1 MCYLSPISPP
11 GCGNHYDNVGQ
22 HQDKY
27 LLRDTSALR
36 VTSVTCDTWHLV
48 NHLNINTEPGHG
60 QSHTSEVTWDDKCL
74 SRLSLSTSDR
84 ETESS
89 IRDEDNGDDWW
100 RSDQDLDNIDTI
112 IVFSKFTT
120 QIKLDGGEDLLR
132 WVTAW
137 QRSPESLTDTFFDL
151 AMTIIVPHLP
161 SSLGGLSCDPVF
173 WLAASMQI
181 IQSAVR
187 IWQVSLLGGNVREGD
202 GWAQNVPS
210 ASSLQCAAK
219 PTVRH
224 QSSSRARKVLDS
236 LSVLELLLLR
246 WKGLIQEDSSAV
258 NEWKL
263 WGKYTFLRQTGRWK
277 C

>member
-1 MCYLSPISPP
+1 MYYRLIRTWCVIWAQFGP
-11 GCGNHYDNVGQ
+11 GFAGTINDNVGL

-27 LLRDTSALR
+27 LL
-36 VTSVTCDTWHLV
+36 WHLGITCHERHV
-48 NHLNINTEPGHG
+48 WHMTPCEPSQHKYRSRTW
-60 QSHTSEVTWDDKCL
+60 QSRTSEVTWDDKCL

-120 QIKLDGGEDLLR
+120 QIKCDGDEDLLR
-132 WVTAW
+132 WVTVW

-161 SSLGGLSCDPVF
+161 SSLGGQSCDPVF
-173 WLAASMQI
+173 WLAASLQI
-181 IQSAVR
+181 IQSDVR

-224 QSSSRARKVLDS
+224 QSSSRAKKVLDS
-236 LSVLELLLLR
+236 LSVLEL
-246 WKGLIQEDSSAV
+246 
-258 NEWKL
+258 
-263 WGKYTFLRQTGRWK
+263 
-277 C
+277 